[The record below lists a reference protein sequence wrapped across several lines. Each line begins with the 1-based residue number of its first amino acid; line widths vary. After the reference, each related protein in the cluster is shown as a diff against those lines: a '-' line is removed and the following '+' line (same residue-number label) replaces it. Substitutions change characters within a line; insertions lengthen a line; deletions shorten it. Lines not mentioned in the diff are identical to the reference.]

1 MEEQAIQQIVSSLE
15 LVHNPRTSN
24 SARQEAQ
31 SVSFPSGGQGI
42 HTHMS
47 MAINDNA
54 TTSAPRQ
61 KEDILTQ
68 LLESIKQNEDAPY
81 WGWQLASR
89 KNNHS
94 PVVRHFGLG
103 LIQHAIQY
111 MFLYYDGPRKVAVRD
126 WVIDLATNVAAD
138 DPHYIKEKLCT
149 LWVNVAKR
157 VWGVD
162 RPVAGSSRDG
172 DNDTNNTNNNS
183 NSNNSN
189 DNGDNDSAAATD
201 ASWKNMD
208 TLLVQMWEANLQT
221 REISLGV
228 FRTLFEDMWVLDDPV
243 AAKRSSILTAQC
255 IEVVTSEE
263 VLEQAYEN
271 RVAELRQLRQGS
283 EGWVNRWAAFLGELL
298 QKGDEPQ
305 WVVQLLQTLKTC
317 LYWVLPAAIRKA
329 DLLGLLSQ
337 AITSSDIGVKTEAT
351 DCLNVLFTRPFSQDE
366 EFQAI
371 VGSVFLPQ
379 GIATLQ
385 GVYDSIHLDVGRL
398 DERAYALS
406 KKFVEMVVGLGEYLN
421 VYKGTH
427 LPPGSD
433 VAGYL
438 RLVLRIVQH
447 ESLLVSSLTLQF
459 WCSILRMDEVTGK
472 EEAERLIPQLLEV
485 AAERCIKYEDVDD
498 SHVSV
503 QYLELDF
510 DSPPERHMFLCNY
523 RRFMDDIVRLCVFRK
538 PVESVTWLQQRM
550 TDFFSQRE
558 VSYNV
563 FERDQFEEY
572 KGNATFFISYCQFN
586 LVEASLRGIS
596 RWQALTKEDKPEWRA
611 KETEILALVEQWGT
625 TLLNMSLRDP
635 QLVRKS
641 TQTLVQVAPMLKER
655 TQFVFQILER
665 VISGCT
671 YQLGKPQ
678 ESLSDDDRALI
689 REVHISCGT
698 ELNRLAYLMPDALAP
713 IYSDLERVVIDL
725 FQSNK
730 LTEHEG
736 VAFKSF
742 LLVVSQRCSAE
753 LTSPQ
758 ERAHRFGTIVDPVFE
773 SWTDPGTVKGLA
785 DLQWFMEHIGIVRI
799 AEYFRSR
806 GVTAATNLLEEQ
818 MDEPGFQL
826 RNQLKEKCSVL
837 FPIRQTRIFLQYSIE
852 RLDRDSPEFLA
863 LLALWKPRIQP
874 ILPHILQ
881 LITQIQAY
889 HNPKNWASLPS
900 EVQSFVRYSV
910 QERFWQVGVSI
921 KSKDEFVDENVRAM
935 QSLRDFADSI
945 GHIVRYTREYSFFA
959 VSSISALNETLYEI
973 PDIADNLWKALV
985 GADDGVGIT
994 LHSWRHM
1001 VSMVVRP
1008 VIKNCPL
1015 DLVPQFMPQFL
1026 PHVLTKLDEVLTSKW
1041 GAMTNLQLPSA
1052 GDDNYD
1058 AMVSAEADDEQLSD
1072 EMMDEHLLRQ
1082 LTNVVGRFLI
1092 DLVGYEKPS
1101 TPKAAQAPAPGAPP
1115 SNAEI
1120 LKKVTLTNKDILGP
1134 FLTLC
1139 NHVIGFRDSRC
1150 SFNVC
1155 MLLRGILPLI
1165 LNKWEALDMFLVNE
1179 VMQTC
1184 LRIIHDPFYVEV
1196 HSEAGYVVTLIYT
1209 YISNESD
1216 TPAKLLLGYYNHQ
1229 QQQEGNHSVV
1239 TPQDIINFE
1248 KQLSSCNRSLRQQ
1261 RGVVLDFLMYHHPMR
1276 PSEGEYGHSSRQAQ
1290 MQKVAKKQ
1298 QAAQR
1303 KQLLSK
1309 KADTGDLLMETEEE
1323 AGLGNLFGQ

>member
-15 LVHNPRTSN
+15 LVHDPRTSN
-24 SARQEAQ
+24 RQRQEAQ
-31 SVSFPSGGQGI
+31 S
-42 HTHMS
+42 
-47 MAINDNA
+47 
-54 TTSAPRQ
+54 
-61 KEDILTQ
+61 
-68 LLESIKQNEDAPY
+68 LLETIKQNEDAPF
-81 WGWQLASR
+81 WGWQLASP
-89 KNNHS
+89 KQGYS

-111 MFLYYDGPRKVAVRD
+111 MFLYYDAPRKAAVRD
-126 WVIDLATNVAAD
+126 WVIDLATNVTAD
-138 DPHYIKEKLCT
+138 DPHYIKEKLCV
-149 LWVNVAKR
+149 LWVNIAKR

-162 RPVAGSSRDG
+162 KPTDT
-172 DNDTNNTNNNS
+172 DTNNNTDSNNTDNNNNNNS
-183 NSNNSN
+183 NSSTTT
-189 DNGDNDSAAATD
+189 DS
-201 ASWKNMD
+201 SWKNMD
-208 TLLVQMWEANLQT
+208 ALLVQMWDANLQT

-228 FRTLFEDMWVLDDPV
+228 FRTLFEDIWILEDTV

-263 VLEQAYEN
+263 VLEQMYEN

-283 EGWVNRWAAFLGELL
+283 EGWINRWAAFLAELL
-298 QKGDEPQ
+298 AKGDEPQ
-305 WVVQLLQTLKTC
+305 WVVQLLQTIKTC

-337 AITSSDIGVKTEAT
+337 AITSSDLNVQVEAT
-351 DCLNVLFTRPFSQDE
+351 ECLHTLFTRPFSQDE

-379 GIATLQ
+379 GISTLH
-385 GVYDSIHLDVGRL
+385 GVYDSIRLDVNNL
-398 DERAYALS
+398 DERAYALT

-421 VYKGTH
+421 VYKGCH
-427 LPPGSD
+427 LPAGSD
-433 VAGYL
+433 VGGYL
-438 RLVLRIVQH
+438 RLVLAIVQH
-447 ESLLVSSLTLQF
+447 DSLLVSSLTLQF

-472 EEAERLIPQLLEV
+472 QEAERLLPQLLEI
-485 AAERCIKYEDVDD
+485 AADRCIKYEDVDD

-503 QYLELDF
+503 QYLEMDF

-523 RRFMDDIVRLCVFRK
+523 RRFMDDIVRLCVYQN
-538 PVESVTWLQQRM
+538 PVDSITWLQQRM
-550 TDFFSQRE
+550 AQFFSQE
-558 VSYNV
+558 NVAWQV

-572 KGNATFFISYCQFN
+572 KGNPAFFVSYCQFN
-586 LVEASLRGIS
+586 LVEASLRGVS
-596 RWQALTKEDKPEWRA
+596 RWQALTKEDTDSWRA
-611 KETEILALVEQWGT
+611 KEAEILRLVENWGT
-625 TLLNMSLRDP
+625 SLLGMNLRDP

-641 TQTLVQVAPMLKER
+641 TQTLVQVAPMLKDR

-671 YQLGKPQ
+671 YQLGGKSQ
-678 ESLSDDDRALI
+678 DSLTDDERALI
-689 REVHISCGT
+689 KEVHISCGT
-698 ELNRLAYLMPDALAP
+698 ELNRLAYLMPDSLAP

-742 LLVVSQRCSAE
+742 LLVVSQRCSAS
-753 LTSPQ
+753 LTSPE

-773 SWTDPGTVKGLA
+773 CWTDPGTVKGLT

-806 GVTAATNLLEEQ
+806 GVTSSTNLLEEQ

-889 HNPKNWASLPS
+889 HNPKNWTTLPS
-900 EVQSFVRYSV
+900 EVQSFVKYSV

-921 KSKDEFVDENVRAM
+921 KSKDEFVDENVKAM

-973 PDIADNLWKALV
+973 PDIATNLWKALV

-1015 DLVPQFMPQFL
+1015 NLVPEFMPQFL
-1026 PHVLTKLDEVLTSKW
+1026 PHVLTKLDEVLTTKW

-1058 AMVSAEADDEQLSD
+1058 AMVTAEAADDEQLSD

-1092 DLVGYEKPS
+1092 DLVGHEKAS
-1101 TPKAAQAPAPGAPP
+1101 TPKTAQPPAPGAPP
-1115 SNAEI
+1115 SNAKV

-1134 FLTLC
+1134 FLVLC

-1155 MLLRGILPLI
+1155 LLLRGILPLI
-1165 LNKWEALDMFLVNE
+1165 LNKWGELDDFLVSE
-1179 VMQTC
+1179 VMKTC
-1184 LRIIHDPFYVEV
+1184 IRIIHDPFYVEV
-1196 HSEAGYVVTLIYT
+1196 HSEAGYIVTLIYT

-1216 TPAKLLLGYYNHQ
+1216 SPAKLLLAYYNHQ
-1229 QQQEGNHSVV
+1229 QQEGGHSSV

-1248 KQLSSCNRSLRQQ
+1248 KQLSNSNRSLRQQ

-1276 PSEGEYGHSSRQAQ
+1276 PSEADGGQNSRQAQ
-1290 MQKVAKKQ
+1290 MQKLAKKQ

-1309 KADTGDLLMETEEE
+1309 KTDTGDLLMETEEE